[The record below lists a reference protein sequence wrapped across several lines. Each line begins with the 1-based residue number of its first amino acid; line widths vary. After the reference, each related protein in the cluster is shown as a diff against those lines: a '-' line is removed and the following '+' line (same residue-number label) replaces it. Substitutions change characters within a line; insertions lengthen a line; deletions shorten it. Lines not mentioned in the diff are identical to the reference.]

1 MYAFCIE
8 SSHSRGMGHLFRSI
22 HFARY
27 LQRQGERS
35 IFFIN
40 QDKSAFKYLDDQKI
54 SYVVVSLD
62 DVAGNWE
69 KELIKRHSIST
80 WINDRLDTDAVHA
93 KKIKSEGIKLI
104 TFDDRGTG
112 ASYADIHVAGL
123 LFDDLDSLQGKR
135 ILNGFK
141 YIILNE
147 EIAEYRHQRNDINRI
162 VISMGATDTYGVTF
176 KVIDILRNT
185 PREITVIVGPGFRHS
200 EQLQETIPD
209 HFTLKKSVPSLIEEF
224 AKYDMAITGGGLTL
238 FEACA
243 SGLPCIVIAN
253 EYFEVPVGRLLESE
267 SLCYFAGHHEKI
279 NKDVFDQHVNIQEMS
294 LKGMQMLDLDAG
306 RRIYEEIKQL

>member
-27 LQRQGERS
+27 LQRQGEHL

-40 QDKSAFKYLDDQKI
+40 KYKPAFKYLDDQKI
-54 SYVVVSLD
+54 DYLVVSLG
-62 DVAGNWE
+62 DVTGNRE
-69 KELIKRHSIST
+69 KELINKYSIST
-80 WINDRLDTDAVHA
+80 WINDRLDTDSVHA
-93 KKIKSEGIKLI
+93 KKIKSERIRLI

-112 ASYADIHVAGL
+112 ALYADINVAGL
-123 LFDDLDSLQGKR
+123 LFDNLDSLQGRKV
-135 ILNGFK
+135 LNGFK

-147 EIAEYRHQRNDINRI
+147 EIVDYRYQRTGINHI
-162 VISMGATDTYGVTF
+162 VISMGATDTYGVTM
-176 KVIDILRNT
+176 KAIDILRNT
-185 PREITVIVGPGFRHS
+185 SSEVTVIVGPGFQHS
-200 EQLQETIPD
+200 GKLEKTIPD
-209 HFTLKKSVPSLIEEF
+209 HFTLKKNVPSLIEEF
-224 AKYDMAITGGGLTL
+224 AKYDLAITGGGLTL

-253 EYFEVPVGRLLESE
+253 EYFEIPVGRLLESKG
-267 SLCYFAGHHEKI
+267 LCYFAGHHENI
-279 NKDVFDQHVNIQEMS
+279 NHDVFDLSINIREMS
-294 LKGMQMLDLDAG
+294 YKGMQMLDLDAC